1 MFCRLFSPSR
11 PPPKAEQTGW
21 IDVEGLEDYLN
32 GLGYPGADILPWF
45 LPEGDEWV
53 LDESY
58 GSFDLYIADADT
70 TTTFDSV
77 IAELEKGDWTV
88 TAKGDVDTGY
98 GFSITVCNY
107 GICRCLRNDLQPADS
122 GLRHLGHGNV
132 LHLLRSPPVGPKED
146 NALMTWLADNF
157 STSVNCTID
166 YSLAY
171 WHAPVDQSTVNL
183 SPIPWSEN
191 SWSKEPL
198 HHRRSLLRPPI
209 WKIRFSSRTIPRQAA
224 RPTKPEKK
232 RNPSTATT

>member
-1 MFCRLFSPSR
+1 MAIELVFGVTQDGSYVLQIVLSEPTA
-11 PPPKAEQTGW
+11 PKAEQTGW

-132 LHLLRSPPVGPKED
+132 LHLLRSPPS
-146 NALMTWLADNF
+146 A
-157 STSVNCTID
+157 
-166 YSLAY
+166 
-171 WHAPVDQSTVNL
+171 
-183 SPIPWSEN
+183 
-191 SWSKEPL
+191 
-198 HHRRSLLRPPI
+198 RR
-209 WKIRFSSRTIPRQAA
+209 K
-224 RPTKPEKK
+224 
-232 RNPSTATT
+232 TTP